1 MSLHRCLHC
10 HAPCLSVR
18 LHLQLHQCFSL
29 HQWHSLGQSLM
40 STFTAWD
47 NLPSY
52 NMVCWIVLHFYAKCI
67 IILTIVF
74 VFLDKK
80 SFKWKGIT
88 TTIFGSSRSNNS
100 GQIRLYYLG
109 TSKWCWSDWVLS
121 HAQSCF
127 CFVMREYNIWFLSN
141 YYRFWMPAF
150 QLSYCWL
157 NGNVFPVFCVE
168 PFIYLFF
175 GVRKCA

>member
-1 MSLHRCLHC
+1 MPHVYPYVFISSYV
-10 HAPCLSVR
+10 SVSVSTNDTV
-18 LHLQLHQCFSL
+18 LDK
-29 HQWHSLGQSLM
+29 SLM

-100 GQIRLYYLG
+100 GQIRFYYLG
-109 TSKWCWSDWVLS
+109 TSKWCWSDCEYYHMHNHAFVLWWENIT
-121 HAQSCF
+121 F
-127 CFVMREYNIWFLSN
+127 CFSQIITDFECLPFSCHIADLMVMFFLS
-141 YYRFWMPAF
+141 
-150 QLSYCWL
+150 S
-157 NGNVFPVFCVE
+157 V
-168 PFIYLFF
+168 
-175 GVRKCA
+175 